1 MTSFVARFGRVAVSV
16 LLILFASS
24 AAAQM
29 ATIVGRVYD
38 PQANPVAD
46 ATVTLV
52 EARRIVKTAADGSF
66 RFDAVP
72 PRHYHLRAESPRLGQ
87 AVGEADVRA
96 GETRTVEVV
105 IDPLVHSEE
114 IVVTASAD
122 SRRQSEVYQPVTVLA
137 EEHLAARMQPTL
149 GQTLAQ
155 EPGVSSTFFGAGSS
169 RPVIRGLGADRV
181 RVLEDGV
188 GTGDVANVSPD
199 HAVSLEPSSAEQ
211 IEIVRGPATLLYGS
225 NAIGGVVNVIS
236 DRVPSRITTDPL
248 TGSIETRYGS
258 AAGEKSN
265 SITLDGSVGSVAW
278 HGNFSLRDTNDY
290 EIPEP
295 ADPFDDPSHFDG
307 VLENS
312 STSARNGSFG
322 ASWVRDRGF
331 FGAALTTF
339 KTSYG
344 VPGHAHHEGDEA
356 ASRGVDE
363 EEGEEEGVRI
373 DLDQRRVDLRGELTS
388 TGFFSALRFRLGLSE
403 YEHVELEG
411 DHVGTRFE
419 NEGIEGR
426 FEAHHNPFGRLTG
439 TWGVQAIS
447 NDFVAR
453 GDEAYVPPNESTSAA
468 VFAFEELAGE
478 RFDLQFGAR
487 YEHQHVSVD
496 DPSLDDGHFGGVSG
510 SLGSIWRVADGYVVA
525 ASLSRAVRLPTATEL
540 FANGPHAATS
550 QFEIGNPDLDEET
563 SVGLDL
569 SLRRTLGRFRGELN
583 LFNNAF
589 DGYIYESPTG
599 EEEDELPVFRFL
611 QRDARFRGVEL
622 STHTHLFSRGES
634 HVELDMSADYVRA
647 TLDGGEN
654 LPRIPPMRAA
664 VGMTLHGGP
673 VTGMVEVRHTFEQD
687 DTAMHETATDGFT
700 FLNAYVGYRFF
711 LGQTIH
717 ELMLRGTNLTDEMAR
732 THVSPIKDRAPLPGR
747 DLALSY
753 RLMF

>member
-1 MTSFVARFGRVAVSV
+1 MSTYFARFRRVFVAV
-16 LLILFASS
+16 LFVLAASS
-24 AAAQM
+24 ATAQT
-29 ATIVGRVYD
+29 ATVVGRVYD

-52 EARRIVKTAADGSF
+52 ELRRSVKTAADGSF
-66 RFDAVP
+66 RFDNVP
-72 PRHYHLRAESPRLGQ
+72 PRHYHLRAESPRLGH

-105 IDPLVHSEE
+105 IDPLVHTEE

-181 RVLEDGV
+181 RILEDGV

-199 HAVSLEPSSAEQ
+199 HAVSVEPSNAEQ

-236 DRVPSRITTDPL
+236 DRIPSRTTTDPL
-248 TGSIETRYGS
+248 TGTIETRFAS
-258 AAGEKSN
+258 AAEEKN
-265 SITLDGSVGSVAW
+265 NAITLDGSVGAVAW
-278 HGNFSLRDTNDY
+278 HGSFSLRDTNDY

-295 ADPFDDPSHFDG
+295 ADPFDDPEHFDG

-312 STSARNGSFG
+312 STSARSGSFG
-322 ASWVRDRGF
+322 ASWVGDRGF

-339 KTSYG
+339 KTNYG
-344 VPGHAHHEGDEA
+344 VPGHAHH
-356 ASRGVDE
+356 DE
-363 EEGEEEGVRI
+363 EDGHEGAEEEEEGVRI
-373 DLDQRRVDLRGELTS
+373 DLDQRRVDFRGELAS
-388 TGFFSALRFRLGLSE
+388 TGIFSALRFRLGLTE

-426 FEAHHNPFGRLTG
+426 FEAHHNPFGRVTG

-453 GDEAYVPPNESTSAA
+453 GDEAYIPPNESTSAA
-468 VFAFEELAGE
+468 VFAFEEFAGE
-478 RFDLQFGAR
+478 RFDVQFGAR
-487 YEHQHVSVD
+487 YEHQHVAVD
-496 DPSLDDGHFGGVSG
+496 DPSLEDGHFSGISG
-510 SLGSIWRVADGYVVA
+510 SLGSIWRVTDGYVVA

-550 QFEIGNPDLDEET
+550 QFEIGNPDLGEET
-563 SVGLDL
+563 SLGLDV

-589 DGYIYESPTG
+589 DGYIYESPTD

-622 STHTHLFSRGES
+622 STHTHLFSRGGS

-687 DTAMHETATDGFT
+687 DVAMHEETTGGFT

-717 ELMLRGTNLTDEMAR
+717 EVMLRGTNLTDQMAR
-732 THVSPIKDRAPLPGR
+732 THVSPIKERAPLPGR